1 MAHTLDEIDRRILRA
16 LQNDASESIDTLAE
30 KAGMSRN
37 ACWRR
42 VKILEEVGIIRR
54 RVALL
59 DPEALD
65 LGLLVLVLI
74 RTKEHGTDWLEKF
87 DRAVRSMPEIMGAY
101 RMAGDLD
108 YVLKVRVASVKD
120 YDRFYQ
126 RLIAKVPL
134 QDISASFVMDE
145 IKETH
150 ALPI

>member
-1 MAHTLDEIDRRILRA
+1 MAHSIDEIDRRILRA
-16 LQNDASESIDTLAE
+16 LQGDASDSIDTLAE

-42 VKILEEVGIIRR
+42 VKLLEEAGIIRR

-59 DPEALD
+59 DPEALG

-87 DRAVRSMPEIMGAY
+87 DRAVRSMPEIIGAY

-150 ALPI
+150 ELPI